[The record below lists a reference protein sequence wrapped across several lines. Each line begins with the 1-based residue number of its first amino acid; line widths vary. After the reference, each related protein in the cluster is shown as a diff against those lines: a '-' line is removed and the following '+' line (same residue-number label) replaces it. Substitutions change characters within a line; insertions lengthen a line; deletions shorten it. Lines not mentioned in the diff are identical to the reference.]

1 MASGSASS
9 FSSTSRGL
17 PAPSSQSA
25 HATLPSSPK
34 VSRELVTRP
43 APVKVGEL
51 RGGAGRLAR
60 ESEGMSRGYTEA
72 MADSQTRWRK
82 PRQQYAALPFRR
94 AKGGSAEIMLITSR
108 DTGRWVI
115 PKGWPIRG
123 LKPSATAARE
133 ALEEAGLVG
142 QIAKR
147 PLGSFTYEKRLDEG
161 LSVVCTVEVFPFK
174 VKGQR
179 KSWPEKKQ
187 RRGRWFAAEEA
198 AEAVA
203 EPDLR
208 ALIERFAREGREPVS
223 GTPGRGRP
231 RRRRPWSPGESVAQ
245 KRSTKGASLKGAKTK
260 NRKPKTP
267 KPEGSKPKAQAQE
280 REARERQ
287 AGRRAGA
294 EA

>member
-1 MASGSASS
+1 
-9 FSSTSRGL
+9 
-17 PAPSSQSA
+17 
-25 HATLPSSPK
+25 
-34 VSRELVTRP
+34 
-43 APVKVGEL
+43 
-51 RGGAGRLAR
+51 
-60 ESEGMSRGYTEA
+60 MSRGYTEA

-147 PLGSFTYEKRLDEG
+147 PLGSFTYEKKLDEG

-203 EPDLR
+203 EPDLG
-208 ALIERFAREGREPVS
+208 ALIERFARKAENPSPERPS
-223 GTPGRGRP
+223 PGTSPP
-231 RRRRPWSPGESVAQ
+231 ETLVPGESSPK
-245 KRSTKGASLKGAKTK
+245 KRSTKGASPKVAKTK

-267 KPEGSKPKAQAQE
+267 KPESPKLKGARPEGAKPDGAPEAKRKGKRAE
-280 REARERQ
+280 RREHV
-287 AGRRAGA
+287 
-294 EA
+294 